1 MNFHYQMA
9 LIFALLIALSG
20 CAALGDLNNLGAL
33 LPAPSEAADTVSERD
48 AAYTSK
54 DDVSAY
60 LLLYGEL
67 PSNYITKSEARALGW
82 PGGDLWAYAEGM
94 SIGGDRFGNR
104 EGLLPEQTGRSY
116 TECDINTDG
125 ADSRGAE
132 RLIFSNDGLYFYTSD
147 HYASFTELTV
157 DGGTVVWSR

>member
-1 MNFHYQMA
+1 MRAELKRRLFA
-9 LIFALLIALSG
+9 LTLIFALLISLSG
-20 CAALGDLNNLGAL
+20 CAAPGDLYDLGAL
-33 LPAPSEAADTVSERD
+33 MPEPGEADILSERD

-67 PSNYITKSEARALGW
+67 PSNYITKAEARALGW

-104 EGLLPEQTGRSY
+104 EGLLPGDDVY
-116 TECDINTDG
+116 YECDIDYHGG
-125 ADSRGAE
+125 ARGAE
-132 RLIFSNDGLYFYTSD
+132 RLIYCQDIEHIYYTSD
-147 HYASFTELTV
+147 HYASFETV
-157 DGGTVVWSR
+157 YP

>member
-1 MNFHYQMA
+1 MMA
-9 LIFALLIALSG
+9 ALKRRLAALALFFALLIALTG
-20 CAALGDLNNLGAL
+20 CAALDDLSDIAAL
-33 LPAPSEAADTVSERD
+33 LPATNETAVVSESD

-67 PSNYITKSEARALGW
+67 PSNFITKSEARALGW

-104 EGLLPEQTGRSY
+104 EGLLPEDDIY
-116 TECDINTDG
+116 YECDIDYHGG
-125 ADSRGAE
+125 ARGAK
-132 RLIFSNDGLYFYTSD
+132 RLIYCEDVEHIYYTDD
-147 HYASFTELTV
+147 HYASFETV
-157 DGGTVVWSR
+157 YP

>member
-1 MNFHYQMA
+1 MRAELKRRFYALA

-20 CAALGDLNNLGAL
+20 CAALGDLNDLGAL

-104 EGLLPEQTGRSY
+104 EGLLPEDDVY
-116 TECDINTDG
+116 YECDIDYHGG
-125 ADSRGAE
+125 ARGAK
-132 RLIFSNDGLYFYTSD
+132 RLIYCQDIEHIYYTSD
-147 HYASFTELTV
+147 HYASFETV
-157 DGGTVVWSR
+157 YP

>member
-1 MNFHYQMA
+1 MKAELKRRLTA
-9 LIFALLIALSG
+9 LVLFLALLFSLSG
-20 CAALGDLNNLGAL
+20 CAALHDVDAL
-33 LPAPSEAADTVSERD
+33 LPAPSEAAGTASERD

-67 PSNYITKSEARALGW
+67 PSNFITKSEARALGW

-104 EGLLPEQTGRSY
+104 EGLLPEDDVY
-116 TECDINTDG
+116 YECDIDYHGG
-125 ADSRGAE
+125 ARGVE
-132 RLIFSNDGLYFYTSD
+132 RLIYCRDIEHIYYTSD
-147 HYASFTELTV
+147 HYASFEQV
-157 DGGTVVWSR
+157 YP